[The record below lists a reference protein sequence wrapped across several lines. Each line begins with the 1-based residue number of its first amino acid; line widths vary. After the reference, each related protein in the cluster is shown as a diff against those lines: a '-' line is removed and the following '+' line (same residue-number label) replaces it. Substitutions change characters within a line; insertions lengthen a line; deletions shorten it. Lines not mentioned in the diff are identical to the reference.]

1 MLGAGRM
8 KLYLYAALAA
18 LLAALSFGVYY
29 YHDKYS
35 DKAKDL
41 EEAERKQQQAETI
54 AGNVIQSMRIFNAIT
69 RSNTDAKQQIQQRS
83 ENTVVYIREKLS
95 TDECASRPVPDD
107 VVSKLREH
115 ADRIRNGTRRTDP
128 R

>member
-1 MLGAGRM
+1 M
-8 KLYLYAALAA
+8 KLYFYAALAA
-18 LLAALSFGVYY
+18 LISALSFGVYY

-41 EEAERKQQQAETI
+41 EAAERKQQQAETI
-54 AGNVIQSMRIFNAIT
+54 AGNVIQSMRIFNAII
-69 RSNTDAKQQIQQRS
+69 RANADEKQQIQWRS
-83 ENTVVYIREKLS
+83 ENAVVYIRKKLS
-95 TDECASRPVPDD
+95 TDECAIWPVSDD

-115 ADRIRNGTRRTDP
+115 AERIRNVTRRADL

>member
-8 KLYLYAALAA
+8 RLYLYAALVA

-29 YHDKYS
+29 YHDAYG
-35 DKAKDL
+35 DKAEDL
-41 EEAERKQQQAETI
+41 EAAARKQQQAETI

-69 RSNTDAKQQIQQRS
+69 RANHDEKQQIQRRS
-83 ENTVVYIREKLS
+83 ENAVVYIREKLS
-95 TDECASRPVPDD
+95 TDECAIRPVPDA

-115 ADRIRNGTRRTDP
+115 ADRIRNGSGSSDP

>member
-1 MLGAGRM
+1 MSIRATVIAVLV
-8 KLYLYAALAA
+8 ALIT
-18 LLAALSFGVYY
+18 ALSFGVYY

-35 DKAKDL
+35 DKAKEL
-41 EEAERKQQQAETI
+41 EAAERKQQQAETI

-69 RSNTDAKQQIQQRS
+69 RANHDEKQQIQRRS
-83 ENTVVYIREKLS
+83 ETTVVYIREKLS
-95 TDECASRPVPDD
+95 TDECAIRPVPDD

-115 ADRIRNGTRRTDP
+115 ADRIRNGSSSPHP

>member
-1 MLGAGRM
+1 MR
-8 KLYLYAALAA
+8 LYFYAALVA
-18 LLAALSFGVYY
+18 LLATLSFGVYY
-29 YHDKYS
+29 YHDAYS

-41 EEAERKQQQAETI
+41 EAAERQQKQAETI
-54 AGNVIQSMRIFNAIT
+54 AGNVIQSMRIFTAIT
-69 RSNTDAKQQIQQRS
+69 QANHDEKQQIQQRS
-83 ENTVVYIREKLS
+83 ENTGVDIREKLS
-95 TDECASRPVPDD
+95 TDECAVRPVPDD

>member
-1 MLGAGRM
+1 M

-29 YHDKYS
+29 YHDAYS
-35 DKAKDL
+35 DTAKDL
-41 EEAERKQQQAETI
+41 EAAERKQQQAETI

-69 RSNTDAKQQIQQRS
+69 RANADAKQQIQQRS

-95 TDECASRPVPDD
+95 TDECAVRPVPDD
-107 VVSKLREH
+107 IVNRLREH
-115 ADRIRNGTRRTDP
+115 ADRIRNAPRRADP